1 MAEELATDVT
11 PGAVT
16 TMVID
21 HDGCEDSE
29 RMSTRLQRKAGSL
42 QDSVQQL
49 MRLFAATYAREMDSV
64 ADHLGLTRTQAVLL
78 GAAAEPGSI
87 RELAERI
94 GCDPSNLTGVVQRL
108 RERGLIVA
116 EADPADRR
124 AKRIAL
130 TDAGVETVHRLNDGG
145 TRLFAAIAAAS
156 QDELAVLRDLLDRAL
171 SEQ

>member
-1 MAEELATDVT
+1 MIVGHE
-11 PGAVT
+11 
-16 TMVID
+16 
-21 HDGCEDSE
+21 GCEGFE
-29 RMSTRLQRKAGSL
+29 RMGTRLQRKAGSH

-78 GAAAEPGSI
+78 GAASEPGSI

-108 RERGLIVA
+108 HERGLLVV
-116 EADPADRR
+116 EPDPADRR

-130 TDAGVETVHRLNDGG
+130 SEAGVEMVHRLNDGG
-145 TRLFAAIAAAS
+145 TRLFAAIGAAS
-156 QDELAVLRDLLDRAL
+156 QDELAVLRDFLDRVL
-171 SEQ
+171 SEP